1 MNIYDFSVDKIN
13 GEFTSLREYEGKV
26 ILIVNS
32 ATRCGFTPQY
42 DELED
47 LYEAYVEDGFVILE
61 FPSNEFGQQ
70 APESNQEI
78 AAFCDAKFGIHF
90 PHFAK
95 VLVNGEYANPLF
107 KYLQNEQGFR
117 GFDEEHPLTAML
129 ESKFERENPNYKNEP
144 DIKWNFTKFLVDRS
158 GKGVARFEPT
168 ADFDKIK
175 KEIEKLLD
183 MQGLNRI
190 EAYDI
195 SNISGFQTVGSMIVY
210 EKGKPCRSDYRKF
223 RLKTIQG
230 PDDYASMHE
239 VLTRRFLHGIEEKK
253 ELQERVKSVIERVNN
268 AAVQAGRDPSE
279 ITLVAATK
287 MNDAERVQAAI
298 EAGIR
303 VCGENRVQELQE
315 KYEQN
320 AYDGADLQFIGTL
333 QTNKVKYL
341 IGKVSLIQS
350 VGSVHLGEAIA
361 KEAEKRGVCQDIL
374 LEVNI
379 GREAAKSGLPPEEL
393 HDAIVK
399 LSAKKSLHIRG
410 LMAIP
415 PVADEKT
422 KNSNYFTEMRQV
434 FIDILTK
441 KYDNVDMDYLSMGM
455 TNDFETAIA
464 CGANMVRVG
473 TAIFGK
479 RPYQI
484 VSP

>member
-1 MNIYDFSVDKIN
+1 M
-13 GEFTSLREYEGKV
+13 T
-26 ILIVNS
+26 
-32 ATRCGFTPQY
+32 
-42 DELED
+42 
-47 LYEAYVEDGFVILE
+47 
-61 FPSNEFGQQ
+61 
-70 APESNQEI
+70 
-78 AAFCDAKFGIHF
+78 
-90 PHFAK
+90 
-95 VLVNGEYANPLF
+95 
-107 KYLQNEQGFR
+107 EQ
-117 GFDEEHPLTAML
+117 
-129 ESKFERENPNYKNEP
+129 
-144 DIKWNFTKFLVDRS
+144 
-158 GKGVARFEPT
+158 
-168 ADFDKIK
+168 
-175 KEIEKLLD
+175 
-183 MQGLNRI
+183 
-190 EAYDI
+190 
-195 SNISGFQTVGSMIVY
+195 
-210 EKGKPCRSDYRKF
+210 
-223 RLKTIQG
+223 
-230 PDDYASMHE
+230 
-239 VLTRRFLHGIEEKK
+239 EKK

-315 KYEQN
+315 KYEQMDRI
-320 AYDGADLQFIGTL
+320 AAALEAADVVGKNEPGKHTAAFHDTL
-333 QTNKVKYL
+333 QTILQDIVKTHKRIIFNGDGYDESW
-341 IGKVSLIQS
+341 V
-350 VGSVHLGEAIA
+350 

-464 CGANMVRVG
+464 CGANMVRIG
-473 TAIFGK
+473 TAIFGA

>member
-1 MNIYDFSVDKIN
+1 MNR
-13 GEFTSLREYEGKV
+13 TP
-26 ILIVNS
+26 
-32 ATRCGFTPQY
+32 TRAQT
-42 DELED
+42 
-47 LYEAYVEDGFVILE
+47 
-61 FPSNEFGQQ
+61 
-70 APESNQEI
+70 
-78 AAFCDAKFGIHF
+78 
-90 PHFAK
+90 
-95 VLVNGEYANPLF
+95 
-107 KYLQNEQGFR
+107 FR
-117 GFDEEHPLTAML
+117 
-129 ESKFERENPNYKNEP
+129 
-144 DIKWNFTKFLVDRS
+144 
-158 GKGVARFEPT
+158 
-168 ADFDKIK
+168 
-175 KEIEKLLD
+175 
-183 MQGLNRI
+183 
-190 EAYDI
+190 
-195 SNISGFQTVGSMIVY
+195 
-210 EKGKPCRSDYRKF
+210 
-223 RLKTIQG
+223 
-230 PDDYASMHE
+230 
-239 VLTRRFLHGIEEKK
+239 
-253 ELQERVKSVIERVNN
+253 
-268 AAVQAGRDPSE
+268 
-279 ITLVAATK
+279 
-287 MNDAERVQAAI
+287 
-298 EAGIR
+298 
-303 VCGENRVQELQE
+303 
-315 KYEQN
+315 
-320 AYDGADLQFIGTL
+320 FIGTL

-399 LSAKKSLHIRG
+399 LSAKKSLRIRG

-422 KNSNYFTEMRQV
+422 KNSNYFTEMHQV

>member
-1 MNIYDFSVDKIN
+1 M
-13 GEFTSLREYEGKV
+13 T
-26 ILIVNS
+26 
-32 ATRCGFTPQY
+32 
-42 DELED
+42 
-47 LYEAYVEDGFVILE
+47 
-61 FPSNEFGQQ
+61 
-70 APESNQEI
+70 
-78 AAFCDAKFGIHF
+78 
-90 PHFAK
+90 
-95 VLVNGEYANPLF
+95 
-107 KYLQNEQGFR
+107 EQ
-117 GFDEEHPLTAML
+117 
-129 ESKFERENPNYKNEP
+129 
-144 DIKWNFTKFLVDRS
+144 
-158 GKGVARFEPT
+158 
-168 ADFDKIK
+168 
-175 KEIEKLLD
+175 
-183 MQGLNRI
+183 
-190 EAYDI
+190 
-195 SNISGFQTVGSMIVY
+195 
-210 EKGKPCRSDYRKF
+210 
-223 RLKTIQG
+223 
-230 PDDYASMHE
+230 
-239 VLTRRFLHGIEEKK
+239 EKK

-350 VGSVHLGEAIA
+350 VGSVHLG
-361 KEAEKRGVCQDIL
+361 GVCQDIL

-399 LSAKKSLHIRG
+399 LSAKRSLHIRG

>member
-1 MNIYDFSVDKIN
+1 M
-13 GEFTSLREYEGKV
+13 T
-26 ILIVNS
+26 
-32 ATRCGFTPQY
+32 
-42 DELED
+42 
-47 LYEAYVEDGFVILE
+47 
-61 FPSNEFGQQ
+61 
-70 APESNQEI
+70 
-78 AAFCDAKFGIHF
+78 
-90 PHFAK
+90 
-95 VLVNGEYANPLF
+95 
-107 KYLQNEQGFR
+107 EQ
-117 GFDEEHPLTAML
+117 
-129 ESKFERENPNYKNEP
+129 
-144 DIKWNFTKFLVDRS
+144 
-158 GKGVARFEPT
+158 
-168 ADFDKIK
+168 
-175 KEIEKLLD
+175 
-183 MQGLNRI
+183 
-190 EAYDI
+190 
-195 SNISGFQTVGSMIVY
+195 
-210 EKGKPCRSDYRKF
+210 
-223 RLKTIQG
+223 
-230 PDDYASMHE
+230 
-239 VLTRRFLHGIEEKK
+239 EKK

-341 IGKVSLIQS
+341 IG
-350 VGSVHLGEAIA
+350 